1 MGVRE
6 ERRKV
11 PHGGWMEGSRETVVG
26 IYQREQ
32 MMEAAKAYGTAHFT
46 RVLGWRNE
54 EYQVLVGKV
63 RKEMKDENLRL
74 YSDL

>member
-1 MGVRE
+1 M
-6 ERRKV
+6 KF
-11 PHGGWMEGSRETVVG
+11 VG

-46 RVLGWRNE
+46 RVLGWLYE
-54 EYQVLVGKV
+54 EYQVLAGEV
-63 RKEMKDENLRL
+63 RRETKDEGLKL